1 MKTLFTELRQ
11 LLEQGE
17 EAVLVTII
25 ASSGSTPRGTGS
37 RMLVR
42 KDGSIEG
49 TVGGGAVEYQ
59 AMQTALKAMED
70 KASFAKGFTLTRNQ
84 VADIGMV
91 CGGNVVVYFQY
102 IRPGDQVLTGF
113 CGQVLDALSKDEDSW
128 LILDITDET
137 CWQMGLYSRSLGL
150 AGIKGL
156 GQLPEE
162 ELFRSNALQ
171 KEVDGRKF
179 YIEPLV
185 QAGTVYIFGGGHV
198 ARDLVPV
205 LAHVGFRCVVMDDRE
220 AFANPRVFPQAER
233 TVVGDM
239 EHISDY
245 VDIRPRDYVCVM
257 TRGHQFDYYVQK
269 QAMALHPYYIG
280 IMGSRNKIRVVTDK
294 LLADGFSLEEI
305 QRCHMPIGTD
315 IGAETPAEIAISI
328 TGELI
333 AQRAA
338 RMGKKR

>member
-59 AMQTALKAMED
+59 AIQAALKAMED

-128 LILDITDET
+128 LILDITDEKM
-137 CWQMGLYSRSLGL
+137 C
-150 AGIKGL
+150 I
-156 GQLPEE
+156 
-162 ELFRSNALQ
+162 
-171 KEVDGRKF
+171 
-179 YIEPLV
+179 
-185 QAGTVYIFGGGHV
+185 
-198 ARDLVPV
+198 RDKYK
-205 LAHVGFRCVVMDDRE
+205 C
-220 AFANPRVFPQAER
+220 
-233 TVVGDM
+233 
-239 EHISDY
+239 S
-245 VDIRPRDYVCVM
+245 
-257 TRGHQFDYYVQK
+257 
-269 QAMALHPYYIG
+269 
-280 IMGSRNKIRVVTDK
+280 SS
-294 LLADGFSLEEI
+294 ADGHLCGK
-305 QRCHMPIGTD
+305 RYGRL
-315 IGAETPAEIAISI
+315 SI
-328 TGELI
+328 TSTCI
-333 AQRAA
+333 CI
-338 RMGKKR
+338 

>member
-102 IRPGDQVLTGF
+102 IRPATRRCPVS
-113 CGQVLDALSKDEDSW
+113 AARSW
-128 LILDITDET
+128 MP
-137 CWQMGLYSRSLGL
+137 WQRMRTAGLYWISPTRHAGRWVCTAEAWAWPGLRGWDSCRRRSFSEAMPSRRKWMGVSFISSPWYRRGL
-150 AGIKGL
+150 SIYSEAVMWPG
-156 GQLPEE
+156 
-162 ELFRSNALQ
+162 SW
-171 KEVDGRKF
+171 
-179 YIEPLV
+179 
-185 QAGTVYIFGGGHV
+185 
-198 ARDLVPV
+198 
-205 LAHVGFRCVVMDDRE
+205 FRCW
-220 AFANPRVFPQAER
+220 P
-233 TVVGDM
+233 
-239 EHISDY
+239 
-245 VDIRPRDYVCVM
+245 C
-257 TRGHQFDYYVQK
+257 
-269 QAMALHPYYIG
+269 G
-280 IMGSRNKIRVVTDK
+280 I
-294 LLADGFSLEEI
+294 
-305 QRCHMPIGTD
+305 
-315 IGAETPAEIAISI
+315 
-328 TGELI
+328 
-333 AQRAA
+333 
-338 RMGKKR
+338 

>member
-1 MKTLFTELRQ
+1 M
-11 LLEQGE
+11 
-17 EAVLVTII
+17 
-25 ASSGSTPRGTGS
+25 
-37 RMLVR
+37 
-42 KDGSIEG
+42 
-49 TVGGGAVEYQ
+49 
-59 AMQTALKAMED
+59 
-70 KASFAKGFTLTRNQ
+70 
-84 VADIGMV
+84 
-91 CGGNVVVYFQY
+91 
-102 IRPGDQVLTGF
+102 
-113 CGQVLDALSKDEDSW
+113 
-128 LILDITDET
+128 
-137 CWQMGLYSRSLGL
+137 
-150 AGIKGL
+150 
-156 GQLPEE
+156 
-162 ELFRSNALQ
+162 
-171 KEVDGRKF
+171 
-179 YIEPLV
+179 
-185 QAGTVYIFGGGHV
+185 

-305 QRCHMPIGTD
+305 QRCHMPIGID

>member
-102 IRPGDQVLTGF
+102 IRPGDQALSGL
-113 CGQVLDALSKDEDSW
+113 CGQVLDALTKDEDSW

-205 LAHVGFRCVVMDDRE
+205 LAHVGFRC
-220 AFANPRVFPQAER
+220 
-233 TVVGDM
+233 
-239 EHISDY
+239 
-245 VDIRPRDYVCVM
+245 
-257 TRGHQFDYYVQK
+257 GH
-269 QAMALHPYYIG
+269 G
-280 IMGSRNKIRVVTDK
+280 
-294 LLADGFSLEEI
+294 
-305 QRCHMPIGTD
+305 
-315 IGAETPAEIAISI
+315 
-328 TGELI
+328 
-333 AQRAA
+333 
-338 RMGKKR
+338 

>member
-1 MKTLFTELRQ
+1 M
-11 LLEQGE
+11 
-17 EAVLVTII
+17 
-25 ASSGSTPRGTGS
+25 
-37 RMLVR
+37 
-42 KDGSIEG
+42 
-49 TVGGGAVEYQ
+49 EYQ

-102 IRPGDQVLTGF
+102 IRPGDQALSGL
-113 CGQVLDALSKDEDSW
+113 CGQVLDALTKDEDSW

-185 QAGTVYIFGGGHV
+185 QAGTVYIFGGESCG
-198 ARDLVPV
+198 PGSGSV

-245 VDIRPRDYVCVM
+245 VDTPSQRLCVRHDQEGTSLIITCRSRPWLCILITSASWEAG
-257 TRGHQFDYYVQK
+257 TRYE
-269 QAMALHPYYIG
+269 
-280 IMGSRNKIRVVTDK
+280 VVTDK

-328 TGELI
+328 TGN
-333 AQRAA
+333 
-338 RMGKKR
+338 

>member
-59 AMQTALKAMED
+59 AIQAALKAMED

-128 LILDITDET
+128 LILISPT
-137 CWQMGLYSRSLGL
+137 RH
-150 AGIKGL
+150 AGRWAFTAPVWGC
-156 GQLPEE
+156 
-162 ELFRSNALQ
+162 
-171 KEVDGRKF
+171 
-179 YIEPLV
+179 
-185 QAGTVYIFGGGHV
+185 
-198 ARDLVPV
+198 PV
-205 LAHVGFRCVVMDDRE
+205 L
-220 AFANPRVFPQAER
+220 
-233 TVVGDM
+233 
-239 EHISDY
+239 
-245 VDIRPRDYVCVM
+245 
-257 TRGHQFDYYVQK
+257 RGWD
-269 QAMALHPYYIG
+269 
-280 IMGSRNKIRVVTDK
+280 S
-294 LLADGFSLEEI
+294 
-305 QRCHMPIGTD
+305 C
-315 IGAETPAEIAISI
+315 
-328 TGELI
+328 
-333 AQRAA
+333 
-338 RMGKKR
+338 